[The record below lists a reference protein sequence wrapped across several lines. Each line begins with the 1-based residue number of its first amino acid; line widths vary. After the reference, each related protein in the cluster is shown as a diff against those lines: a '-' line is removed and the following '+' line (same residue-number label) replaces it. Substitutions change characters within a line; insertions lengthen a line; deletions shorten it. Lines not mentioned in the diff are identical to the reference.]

1 MNGRK
6 AKALRKISMEIA
18 LKEKIDEYSVYQR
31 LKKIALKNKKLK
43 V

>member
-1 MNGRK
+1 MNGKK

-18 LKEKIDEYSVYQR
+18 LKNKIDEYSVYQR
-31 LKKIALKNKKLK
+31 IKKLSLKNKKLK